1 MADRDDQSPLR
12 VVDRRWW
19 ARGETDEAVEEVGV
33 RKPTYVEDLERR
45 LADQAAQLQSVL
57 TDQRRVADEF
67 DNVKQRMRR
76 DTTREVERAR
86 RAILAE
92 MLEVVDNLDR
102 AIAAAR
108 GASASS
114 ESLLTGVELVRDQF
128 LAKLAMFGVTRFAS
142 QGQPFDAARHEA
154 VSMVAVEDPGLDGTV
169 ASVLTEGYTIGDEL
183 LRPARVVVGKTA

>member
-1 MADRDDQSPLR
+1 MADRDDPSAIR

-19 ARGETDEAVEEVGV
+19 ARAETDESVEETGV

-45 LADQAAQLQSVL
+45 LADQSTELQSAL
-57 TDQRRVADEF
+57 TERRRAADEF

-76 DTTREVERAR
+76 DTAREVERAR

-92 MLEVVDNLDR
+92 LLDVVDNLDR

-108 GASASS
+108 GTTSA
-114 ESLLTGVELVRDQF
+114 ESVVTGVELVRDQF
-128 LAKLAMFGVTRFAS
+128 LAKLASFGVTRFAS

-154 VSMVAVEDPGLDGTV
+154 VSAAPVDDPALDETV
-169 ASVLTEGYTIGDEL
+169 VSVVTEGYTVGGEL
-183 LRPARVVVGKTA
+183 LRPARVVVGKS